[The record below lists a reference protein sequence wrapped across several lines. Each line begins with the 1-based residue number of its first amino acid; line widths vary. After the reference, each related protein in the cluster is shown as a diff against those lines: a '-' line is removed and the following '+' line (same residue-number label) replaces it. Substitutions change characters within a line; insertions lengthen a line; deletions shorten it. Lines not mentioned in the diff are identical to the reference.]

1 LHYNKRNRI
10 WRDEKMKKG
19 TFIIGIMFLIIF
31 LSGQEIQEDAIAI
44 NIEVPV
50 RVFTKGK
57 FVEEL
62 NLEDFEVYED
72 GVPQKVEALYLVK
85 KTVIDREET
94 ELDKKSAGRI
104 YLPEVSRTFVLA
116 FEMMDY
122 FPKLEETLEY
132 FFNNVFLPDDLL
144 YVVTPLK
151 TYLLKTE
158 FLEKTPKEVIVNQ
171 LKSMLVKDIK
181 SAARELKGMLRD
193 LEWLSTEIER
203 DESGSAK
210 AMAENILRQ
219 IRDYRH
225 FDEKSLMDF
234 RDQLKDIEGQKYVF
248 LFYQKKVI
256 PVPHQIPIPDDVE
269 RLWISFDVDRIK
281 KAFSDSLISINFIF
295 ATKTDPY
302 HMDGYRINPAE
313 QRPDP
318 SPNSLQLIDPS
329 DEIFGAF
336 HEMAKSTGGITESSA
351 NIASSF
357 QRAVIA
363 SENYYLLYYSP
374 KAYKA
379 DGKFR
384 NIKVK
389 VKSRN
394 YRVTHRAGYIA
405 D

>member
-1 LHYNKRNRI
+1 
-10 WRDEKMKKG
+10 MKKG

-151 TYLLKTE
+151 T
-158 FLEKTPKEVIVNQ
+158 
-171 LKSMLVKDIK
+171 
-181 SAARELKGMLRD
+181 
-193 LEWLSTEIER
+193 
-203 DESGSAK
+203 
-210 AMAENILRQ
+210 
-219 IRDYRH
+219 
-225 FDEKSLMDF
+225 LMDF